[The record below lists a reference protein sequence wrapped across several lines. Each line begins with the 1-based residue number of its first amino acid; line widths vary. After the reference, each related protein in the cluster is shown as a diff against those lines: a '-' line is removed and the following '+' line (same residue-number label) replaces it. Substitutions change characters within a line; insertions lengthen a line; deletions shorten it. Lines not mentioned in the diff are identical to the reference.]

1 MNKFEEIVQSKL
13 VPIAG
18 RFGNNKFLIAIR
30 DGITYSMP
38 LILIGSF
45 LMVIASFPVPG
56 WESWLSEMGIS
67 VYLWKGVDSSFNLIA
82 LIAAFAIP
90 YSLVKQYRE
99 DGISAGVIN
108 ISAFLMVTPFTIP
121 FLDESGKTLGS
132 VGELHHHIYHLVD
145 YL

>member
-1 MNKFEEIVQSKL
+1 MNKFEEIVQTKL

-56 WESWLSEMGIS
+56 WEKLARESR
-67 VYLWKGVDSSFNLIA
+67 YFNV
-82 LIAAFAIP
+82 
-90 YSLVKQYRE
+90 SLER
-99 DGISAGVIN
+99 SR
-108 ISAFLMVTPFTIP
+108 F
-121 FLDESGKTLGS
+121 
-132 VGELHHHIYHLVD
+132 
-145 YL
+145 